1 MAGKKPKN
9 ILAVAFIKIDR
20 NQKVLQ
26 ELDMKTTLQLVKAAL
41 KVVREEIKAH
51 DGTEIKTISG
61 DTIMCSFP
69 DAVTAVQAAFRGQ
82 EQLRTGKYHKEVAA
96 DKKILASIGL
106 SYGRV
111 LLEGGDLFGQVVN
124 VASRITTEAKV
135 GQILLDAGVFNAL
148 PPSMKVRARFV
159 DRMPA
164 KGISKPLDVYEFMW
178 EGEDVITYTKEAA
191 VEQEQGHK
199 RCTLQYRDRNLVL
212 DAEKT
217 SVVLGRGADADLV
230 INDENASRLH
240 LKIDYRRGKYVI
252 TDESRNG
259 TWIESGKG
267 LTQLQRNE
275 THVLTGKGRISLGM
289 PPTATKEIVMYECV

>member
-1 MAGKKPKN
+1 
-9 ILAVAFIKIDR
+9 
-20 NQKVLQ
+20 
-26 ELDMKTTLQLVKAAL
+26 
-41 KVVREEIKAH
+41 
-51 DGTEIKTISG
+51 
-61 DTIMCSFP
+61 
-69 DAVTAVQAAFRGQ
+69 VQAAFRGQ
-82 EQLRTGKYHKEVAA
+82 EQLRSGKFSKELTA
-96 DKKILASIGL
+96 DKKILASIGI
-106 SYGRV
+106 SHGRV

-124 VASRITTEAKV
+124 VASRIMTEAKV
-135 GQILLDAGVFNAL
+135 GQILLDAGLFNSL

-164 KGISKPLDVYEFMW
+164 KGISKPLDVYEFTW
-178 EGEDVITYTKEAA
+178 EGEDVITHAKEGA
-191 VEQEQGHK
+191 VEQDQGHK

-217 SVVLGRGADADLV
+217 SAVLGRGADADLV

-240 LKIDYRRGKYVI
+240 LKIDYRRGKYVV

-267 LTQLQRNE
+267 VTQLQRKE